1 MKLIPSEQFG
11 RLGEAMKDED
21 EIDILPLNLHKK
33 RWNQKDLL
41 ERIVSRHFNIFE
53 SVSSIWPAWT
63 VEPIDELEMS
73 FALEELNLH
82 LTKLDWMAKIFPDN
96 PSILKVLPKPRGLFI
111 LGKKQLFI
119 FWALAFLSTWGM
131 GIEWI
136 NTYQNNSSIFDLNTL
151 YRSFLYYAL
160 PLIGALFIAN
170 LTQIY
175 LAKRNNMRI
184 GNMIPIL
191 FPIPL
196 SLWPFGIIAIPSHP
210 KMDSICWSNTKKMV
224 AICLSGPAVM
234 LILGTLYLTI
244 GIMISP
250 NSISELSS
258 QPLKINPPLLVE
270 LFFSLIPN
278 DYSENLGLYW
288 IHPIGLAGMALTLIG
303 WINLLPIPTLA
314 GGRILAGL
322 LGLDD
327 MAKVG
332 TQISLMALILILG
345 ISYGFLEGN
354 SLWTFIVI
362 GSFMLLFLHGTD
374 QKLPIILDET
384 KTVDEGFSRNFASIF
399 VIFLLLLLP
408 AKMPIE
414 PIEDWDSEMEI
425 NLEERYY
432 FDDYGSIQLSI
443 SNPSLIGK
451 EINQKIWL
459 MSPENITFDI
469 SCTQK
474 NIIEDCNN
482 LIINPHSSIN
492 IIFQSKNNITPN
504 QSVEVIYFI
513 EYLGLKEYNH
523 INFIP
528 NTLIQTHSPRWE
540 YNNDLISPELCI
552 NISNNGEEIEIQVS
566 NNWNL
571 IENIIKSGQ
580 QKICVLGEAGFIL
593 SENENISNPSI
604 YYNSNGTNHTIK
616 LLPHQNNHL
625 LLSPHNGWNFTNS
638 FPNTSPFKSSNEL
651 EISEEQN
658 FLCSN
663 STAHPLMGN
672 SENILWNATSS
683 YSRKILPAEINKTLT
698 IKLPDVG
705 FMINCNRDNPFESQR
720 YSIKEGPMILVNG
733 TQSSIAW
740 GNIPL
745 WDLAKCINCTNDRS
759 NGILNISLFSLE
771 EDITI
776 STRFHGDIIPWNL
789 NYDSSLSSNN
799 ESDIS
804 ISWSIDSHEDVFLMA
819 WLDFNSNNMEI
830 HLTAWS
836 GVH

>member
-21 EIDILPLNLHKK
+21 ENDILPLNVHKK
-33 RWNQKDLL
+33 RWMQKDLL

-63 VEPIDELEMS
+63 VEPIDDLEMS

-82 LTKLDWMAKIFPDN
+82 LKKLDWMAKIFPEE
-96 PSILKVLPKPRGLFI
+96 PYVLKVLPKPRGLFI
-111 LGKKQLFI
+111 LGKRQLLF
-119 FWALAFLSTWGM
+119 FWSLAFLSAWGM
-131 GIEWI
+131 GVEWI
-136 NTYQNNSSIFDLNTL
+136 NSHQNNSSFFDLNTL
-151 YRSFLYYAL
+151 YRSFLYYAV

-175 LAKRNNMRI
+175 LAKRNHMRI

-196 SLWPFGIIAIPSHP
+196 SIWPFGIIAIPSHP
-210 KMDSICWSNTKKMV
+210 RMDSICWSNTKKMV
-224 AICLSGPAVM
+224 AVCLSGPAVM
-234 LILGTLYLTI
+234 LILGTLFLII
-244 GIMISP
+244 GIILSP
-250 NSISELSS
+250 SSISELSS

-270 LFFSLIPN
+270 LLFSVIPN
-278 DYSENLGLYW
+278 DYSDSLGLYW

-322 LGLDD
+322 IGLDD

-332 TQISLMALILILG
+332 TQISLMALILVLG

-414 PIEDWDSEMEI
+414 PIENWDSEMEI
-425 NLEERYY
+425 NFEETYY
-432 FDDYGSIQLSI
+432 FDEEGSIHLSI
-443 SNPSLIGK
+443 SNPSLIEK

-469 SCTQK
+469 SCTQI

-482 LIINPHSSIN
+482 LILKPHSSID
-492 IIFQSKNNITPN
+492 ITFKSKNNKIPN

-513 EYLGLKEYNH
+513 EYLGLKQYNH

-528 NTLIQTHSPRWE
+528 NTLIQTLSPRWE
-540 YNNDLISPELCI
+540 YNNDLISPELCA
-552 NISNNGEEIEIQVS
+552 NLSNNGEKIEIQVS
-566 NNWNL
+566 NNWDL
-571 IENIIKSGQ
+571 IGKFIESGQ
-580 QKICVLGEAGFIL
+580 QKICVSGEAGFIL
-593 SENENISNPSI
+593 SENKNISNPSI
-604 YYNSNGTNHTIK
+604 YYQLNGSNHTIK
-616 LLPHQNNHL
+616 FLPTQYHHL
-625 LLSPHNGWNFTNS
+625 ILAPNDGWNFTNS
-638 FPNTSPFKSSNEL
+638 FPNKSPFLSSNEL
-651 EISEEQN
+651 EISEEKY

-683 YSRKILPAEINKTLT
+683 YSRKILPVEINKTLT
-698 IKLPDVG
+698 IKLPTIG
-705 FMINCNRDNPFESQR
+705 FMINCNRENPFESHL

-733 TQSSIAW
+733 TKSSIAW
-740 GNIPL
+740 GNMPL
-745 WDLAKCINCTNDRS
+745 WDLAECINCTNDQS
-759 NGILNISLFSLE
+759 NGILNFSLFSLE
-771 EDITI
+771 ENITV
-776 STRFHGDIIPWNL
+776 STRFHGDIIPWNI
-789 NYDSSLSSNN
+789 NYDTSLPSNN
-799 ESDIS
+799 ESNIS
-804 ISWSIDSHEDVFLMA
+804 ISWSIEPNNDVFLMA
-819 WLDFNSNNMEI
+819 WLDFNSNNIEI
-830 HLTAWS
+830 HLAAWS
-836 GVH
+836 GVY